1 MPLRP
6 ELAGILDALVK
17 NRCAKD
23 LNKHKHTH
31 TPQEKSTYNS
41 LVV

>member
-17 NRCAKD
+17 NRCAED
-23 LNKHKHTH
+23 LNKHTHTH
-31 TPQEKSTYNS
+31 KKNPLTI
-41 LVV
+41 V